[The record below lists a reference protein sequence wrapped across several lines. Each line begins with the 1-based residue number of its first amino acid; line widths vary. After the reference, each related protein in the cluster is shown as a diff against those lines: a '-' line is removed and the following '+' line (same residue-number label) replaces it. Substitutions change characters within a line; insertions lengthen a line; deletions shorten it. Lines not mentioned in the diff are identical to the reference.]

1 MLYGEGEGGGSYC
14 WGCGMA
20 FSLKVNNICKLF
32 LLFIAKLSYFVFV
45 MKKEHP
51 SMKHV
56 ESHTTFPIGY
66 EFRSNGVLLR
76 CVERPKVSSWRDAC
90 MGCYFGINNLTCPN
104 SQCSSFGRN
113 DGKNVWFVEVTE

>member
-1 MLYGEGEGGGSYC
+1 M
-14 WGCGMA
+14 
-20 FSLKVNNICKLF
+20 I
-32 LLFIAKLSYFVFV
+32 YFVLF
-45 MKKEHP
+45 MKKDHP

-66 EFRSNGVLLR
+66 EFRSNSVLLR